1 MVKVNWKR
9 RRNCEETPWEDE
21 KLRVIIIMTYM
32 GRLAANGS
40 QCAFYGVMGQV
51 KAT

>member
-1 MVKVNWKR
+1 MQYGWRLIEK
-9 RRNCEETPWEDE
+9 RNCEATTWEDE

-40 QCAFYGVMGQV
+40 GFYGVMGQV
-51 KAT
+51 